1 MSQVISLER
10 PQRPLNS
17 SDVVNVLN
25 ISASTLRTYTGH
37 FRHLGHSFSK
47 KNGRILYSSH
57 DLQLFQRMIQLHDQG
72 FGTIPECVVNVLNV
86 QNNVVD
92 VYNVLNSVEDTVDNV
107 DKQNKQCKQVK
118 QAQDTSSPNET
129 ANEIARIRQEM
140 EELRKYVD
148 ESIKKRDELL
158 LQTLREVLES
168 KQKKKKKWWQF
179 WK

>member
-1 MSQVISLER
+1 MSKVISLER

-25 ISASTLRTYTGH
+25 IPASTLRTYTGH

-47 KNGRILYSSH
+47 KNGRILYSSY
-57 DLQLFQRMIQLHDQG
+57 DLQLLQRMIQLHEQG

-92 VYNVLNSVEDTVDNV
+92 VHNVLNSVEDIVDNV
-107 DKQNKQCKQVK
+107 DKQNEQCK
-118 QAQDTSSPNET
+118 QAQDTSSPIET
-129 ANEIARIRQEM
+129 ANEIAKIRQEM

>member
-1 MSQVISLER
+1 MSQIISLER
-10 PQRPLNS
+10 LQRTLNS

-47 KNGRILYSSH
+47 KNGRILYTSH
-57 DLQLFQRMIQLHDQG
+57 DLQLFQRMIQLHEQG

-86 QNNVVD
+86 QNNVVN
-92 VYNVLNSVEDTVDNV
+92 VHNVLNSVEDTADSV
-107 DKQNKQCKQVK
+107 DKQNKQVK
-118 QAQDTSSPNET
+118 QPQDTSSQIDTE
-129 ANEIARIRQEM
+129 NEIARLKQEIA
-140 EELRKYVD
+140 ELRKYVD

-158 LQTLREVLES
+158 LQSLREVLETKQT
-168 KQKKKKKWWQF
+168 KQKKKRWWQF

>member
-1 MSQVISLER
+1 MSQVILLGR

-25 ISASTLRTYTGH
+25 IPASTLRTYTGH
-37 FRHLGHSFSK
+37 FRHFGHSFSK

-57 DLQLFQRMIQLHDQG
+57 DLQLFQRMIQLHEQG

-92 VYNVLNSVEDTVDNV
+92 VHNVLNSVEDTADNV
-107 DKQNKQCKQVK
+107 DKQLKQFEDNI
-118 QAQDTSSPNET
+118 APIDTVNEL
-129 ANEIARIRQEM
+129 AKIKEEM
-140 EELRKYVD
+140 KELRKYID
-148 ESIKKRDELL
+148 ESIKKRDQLL
-158 LQTLREVLES
+158 MQTLREVLES
-168 KQKKKKKWWQF
+168 KQTKKKKKRWWQF